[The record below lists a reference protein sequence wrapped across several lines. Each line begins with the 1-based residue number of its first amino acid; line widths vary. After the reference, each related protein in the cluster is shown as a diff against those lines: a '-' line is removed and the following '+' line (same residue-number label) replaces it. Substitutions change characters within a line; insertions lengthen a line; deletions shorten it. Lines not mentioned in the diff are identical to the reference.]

1 MTTPPWQTFPPYDIF
16 DRLPGWPADV
26 VFDRI
31 AILDYWT
38 RIALKAYWEELVKE
52 TQEASFTGATPPQ
65 DLSTGPT

>member
-16 DRLPGWPADV
+16 DREHVLSDV

-38 RIALKAYWEELVKE
+38 RIALMAYWEELVKE
-52 TQEASFTGATPPQ
+52 AREVNFTGATPPQ
-65 DLSTGPT
+65 DLSTGST